1 MINIL
6 LYSPPLYKCSG
17 GLGNFKLFFDICKQ
31 LKYKI
36 YFCPLLKTINSL
48 NFISEFNDKSINSIT
63 REELVAYYNVQDCD
77 TILEK
82 DIVTPKI
89 LQSRNN
95 VIIYAEDIIGNPAE
109 QKYVVRW
116 LLFFPTPPAVES
128 YNFNKDFICF
138 FSDCFYNLYK
148 YVCDACGI
156 KDQLTS
162 NIKQLN
168 ICRIIKFEPE
178 IYKSIKRKGILN
190 KNMRTNAKC
199 FTIRKLFPPYTFR
212 NYNNCYNVLYATEI
226 YNKYTKQIQY
236 TTNKMNATYNFFT
249 KNQIKDELNSLK
261 KNPPNAKSYEVVSGF
276 LKDKFINYGYDN
288 IEQKSS
294 SKEYID
300 YFLKKDF
307 FISFDPFTFM
317 LIIASLCGCISVV
330 KKINNI
336 SYDVWMNCDPF
347 IKYGIA
353 YGQEGIEHA
362 LKTQHLLLDH
372 ITNMY
377 SENENNVINL
387 MKNIEKHYNI
397 SLK

>member
-95 VIIYAEDIIGNPAE
+95 VIIYTEDIIGNPAE

-148 YVCDACGI
+148 YVCEACGI
-156 KDQLTS
+156 KDELTS
-162 NIKQLN
+162 NIKKLN
-168 ICRIIKFEPE
+168 ICRIIKFEPK
-178 IYKSIKRKGILN
+178 IYKSIKRKPILN
-190 KNMRTNAKC
+190 KNMRTNTKC

-226 YNKYTKQIQY
+226 YNNHKKLIKD
-236 TTNKMNATYNFFT
+236 TTNKMNTTDNIFT
-249 KNQIKDELNSLK
+249 KNEIKTELISLK
-261 KNPPNAKSYEVVSGF
+261 KNPPNVKSYDVISEY

-288 IEQKSS
+288 IEQKPF

-300 YFLKKDF
+300 YFLNKDF
-307 FISFDPFTFM
+307 FISFDPFTFIS
-317 LIIASLCGCISVV
+317 IIASLCGCISVI

>member
-1 MINIL
+1 
-6 LYSPPLYKCSG
+6 
-17 GLGNFKLFFDICKQ
+17 
-31 LKYKI
+31 
-36 YFCPLLKTINSL
+36 
-48 NFISEFNDKSINSIT
+48 
-63 REELVAYYNVQDCD
+63 
-77 TILEK
+77 
-82 DIVTPKI
+82 VTPKI

-95 VIIYAEDIIGNPAE
+95 VIIYTEDIIGNPAE

-148 YVCDACGI
+148 YVCEACGI

-162 NIKQLN
+162 NIKKLN
-168 ICRIIKFEPE
+168 ICRIINFEPK
-178 IYKSIKRKGILN
+178 IYKSIKRIAILN
-190 KNMRTNAKC
+190 KNMITNAKC

-212 NYNNCYNVLYATEI
+212 NYNNCYNVVYATEI
-226 YNKYTKQIQY
+226 YNNHKKKIKD
-236 TTNKMNATYNFFT
+236 TTTQMKNTDNFFS
-249 KNQIKDELNSLK
+249 KRQIRTELNSLK
-261 KNPPNAKSYEVVSGF
+261 TNPPNVKSNDVIREY
-276 LKDKFINYGYDN
+276 LKEKFMNNGYDN

-294 SKEYID
+294 SNEYIN

-307 FISFDPFTFM
+307 FVSFDPFTFIS
-317 LIIASLCGCISVV
+317 IIASLCGCISVV

-336 SYDVWMNCDPF
+336 SYDIWMNCDPF

-353 YGQEGIEHA
+353 YGSEGIEHA

-397 SLK
+397 SLSLFNYTIINSAI